1 MKFKTRLFIGF
12 GVVLVVMIIL
22 AGSALH
28 FLHQQHLHV
37 NEIVKERYE
46 RVKLANTIQNETNN
60 TARML
65 RNLLLDENEAEV
77 DLINK
82 SRINASSAINAFE
95 KLNNNE
101 EIGQL
106 ITKLRLTNDDYNNAS
121 KVVIELAQQGK
132 IAKGTNVLMEDHR
145 EVRVDLVNDSQ
156 MLTKIEEEV
165 MHKAVD
171 QSYIQYKQAIK
182 VFLVFVLYVFLL
194 DLV

>member
-171 QSYIQYKQAIK
+171 QSYQYKQAIK